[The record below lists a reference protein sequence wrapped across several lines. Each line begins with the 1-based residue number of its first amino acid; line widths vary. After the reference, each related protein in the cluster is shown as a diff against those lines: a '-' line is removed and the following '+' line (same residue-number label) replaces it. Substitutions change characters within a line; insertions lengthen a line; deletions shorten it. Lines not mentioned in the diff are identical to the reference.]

1 MKKLTLAVVI
11 SGTLSTAAF
20 ANHHMEKIDST
31 FNSLDTNGDE
41 MVSMSEVNNAPVSEY
56 FSKMDKNGDKS
67 LSENEYVTFL
77 QNNPKAFSDKV
88 KDEVQMTKASVE
100 ADMDKV
106 AKQSREDMD
115 YQQKNVSATVE
126 EGSSDMTQGMR
137 KANTMEHAA
146 KSHGQD
152 SKNQFEQDSDGE
164 VAYSSEQAGQPKGD
178 VVARNEFEMMDKNG
192 DGHVTEDEASQT
204 GVDQTFSEIDQN
216 DDNRITRNEYEEYR
230 NSEEAEE

>member
-115 YQQKNVSATVE
+115 YQQKNVVLL
-126 EGSSDMTQGMR
+126 
-137 KANTMEHAA
+137 
-146 KSHGQD
+146 
-152 SKNQFEQDSDGE
+152 
-164 VAYSSEQAGQPKGD
+164 
-178 VVARNEFEMMDKNG
+178 
-192 DGHVTEDEASQT
+192 
-204 GVDQTFSEIDQN
+204 
-216 DDNRITRNEYEEYR
+216 
-230 NSEEAEE
+230 